1 MKSVISA
8 FLGAALVVS
17 VLYFEPAMAI
27 IIGVTLILV
36 VISSFP
42 KLFDD
47 SDYTKKAPVPQT
59 LMPKVSNLEKYLTET
74 IISWKI
80 NKLKKL
86 KDILSCK
93 STSSSVS

>member
-47 SDYTKKAPVPQT
+47 SDYTKKG
-59 LMPKVSNLEKYLTET
+59 
-74 IISWKI
+74 
-80 NKLKKL
+80 
-86 KDILSCK
+86 
-93 STSSSVS
+93 TSATNIDAQSK